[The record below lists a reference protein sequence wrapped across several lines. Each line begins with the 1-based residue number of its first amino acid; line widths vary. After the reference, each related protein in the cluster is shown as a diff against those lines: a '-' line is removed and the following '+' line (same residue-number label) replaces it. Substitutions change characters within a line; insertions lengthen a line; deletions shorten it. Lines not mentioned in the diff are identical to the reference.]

1 MKIYRIEAAT
11 REQFNSLV
19 NDYVE
24 AGFLLFSRGYFISKL
39 EKGDDFIIIEW
50 DPCK

>member
-1 MKIYRIEAAT
+1 MKTYRIEAAT
-11 REQFNSLV
+11 KEQFNSLI
-19 NDYVE
+19 NDYLE
-24 AGFLLFSRGYFISKL
+24 IGFSLFSSGYFISKL